1 LFLYFV
7 VGLDLLTKNFTG
19 PKHGAWILSCV
30 LRFCFV
36 IFLSFFLSLSLSLS
50 VGFFGFSFFFGC
62 LVEGG
67 REGGKKGR
75 GGFGWVFSLC
85 FIASAA
91 GYNKGAQE
99 SRESREVC
107 VVAGE
112 RERESERS

>member
-1 LFLYFV
+1 MP
-7 VGLDLLTKNFTG
+7 G
-19 PKHGAWILSCV
+19 
-30 LRFCFV
+30 
-36 IFLSFFLSLSLSLS
+36 
-50 VGFFGFSFFFGC
+50 
-62 LVEGG
+62 GG

-112 RERESERS
+112 RERVRDLHTGG